1 MPTLLNAHRWKVSKW
16 QILNKQQK
24 KSQIWCTVI
33 TPQNDQ
39 PMGPFIKADETEI
52 FYFYLQEMTW
62 IPEKLWTGNLEF
74 PFVTHLQFP
83 IVIFPKCL
91 QFTVHP
97 VTWRVKSDEVG
108 IFFNSSIGQASA
120 SYLQSSISCPLV
132 WTMKSQRFTL
142 EGAHQMSPYGISST
156 NMVWKLEAT
165 SNHGCLV
172 MKLFTQHCEV
182 KTKHEAQRRLEHPGS
197 NPRFRQWLKCR
208 ICDNHNFKHSIKS
221 SWSNQSTLSRWRSGR
236 SQGTLAA

>member
-1 MPTLLNAHRWKVSKW
+1 MYSDHAAEWSTHGSVYKSRWNRNFLFLSPRDDMDPSKTLNWKPRVSICDPPAISYCNFPKMPTIYCAS
-16 QILNKQQK
+16 
-24 KSQIWCTVI
+24 S
-33 TPQNDQ
+33 
-39 PMGPFIKADETEI
+39 
-52 FYFYLQEMTW
+52 
-62 IPEKLWTGNLEF
+62 NL
-74 PFVTHLQFP
+74 
-83 IVIFPKCL
+83 K
-91 QFTVHP
+91 
-97 VTWRVKSDEVG
+97 VKSDEVG

-120 SYLQSSISCPLV
+120 SYLQSSISCSLV

-182 KTKHEAQRRLEHPGS
+182 KTKHKAQRRLEHPGS
-197 NPRFRQWLKCR
+197 NPRLRQWLKCR